1 MLAGTG
7 LAIVDN
13 KPAADM
19 AVKVWNSAVVD
30 IVVEERSLADNP
42 VADMV
47 TAADTGRLHTAGR
60 H

>member
-1 MLAGTG
+1 MDTG

-19 AVKVWNSAVVD
+19 AVKVWNSAVMD
-30 IVVEERSLADNP
+30 IAVGTQDLADRP

-47 TAADTGRLHTAGR
+47 TAADTGWPRTAGR